1 MGWSGLSS
9 GSRHLDVVAAPVVA
23 SGTKRERAMGRGK
36 KKHESSGGD
45 KKKTRATVGFEWTDL
60 AWLGLALGFY

>member
-1 MGWSGLSS
+1 MSLQG
-9 GSRHLDVVAAPVVA
+9 PN
-23 SGTKRERAMGRGK
+23 ENGRWGEEK

-60 AWLGLALGFY
+60 AWLGFGVLLIVSTEWLATLLRSP